1 MKKLAYS
8 LPPLLLLFILIS
20 ILNECANGQQDEQD
34 KVNINVYYE
43 SLCPDSQKFI
53 NYRLK
58 EALLTFKNDV
68 IKVKLIPFGN
78 ANVKY

>member
-1 MKKLAYS
+1 MNKLAYS
-8 LPPLLLLFILIS
+8 LSLLLLLLIS
-20 ILNECANGQQDEQD
+20 NLDKCVNGEDEQD

-68 IKVKLIPFGN
+68 MNIKLIPFGN
-78 ANVKY
+78 ANVK